1 MVSEKDGFFVGVY
14 DPIDVRRNLLE
25 NSKELIKS
33 LQSFDTLLK
42 IRHQKVR
49 AYRETREVMNEL
61 DLLIAKL
68 KSGLPKA
75 HLRKAIEKKRPK
87 RTMSTR
93 IATDSKSES
102 RERFISELKKLEKE
116 MKNIE
121 KEISGFRR

>member
-1 MVSEKDGFFVGVY
+1 MTSEKDGFFVGVY

-42 IRHQKVR
+42 IRHQKIV
-49 AYRETREVMNEL
+49 AYKETKEVMNEL
-61 DLLIAKL
+61 DLLIVKL
-68 KSGLPKA
+68 RSGLPKA

-87 RTMSTR
+87 RIMSTK
-93 IATDSKSES
+93 IQTDLKSDS
-102 RERFISELKKLEKE
+102 RDRFISELKKLEQE

-121 KEISGFRR
+121 KEISTFRR

>member
-1 MVSEKDGFFVGVY
+1 MVYEKDGFFVGVY

-49 AYRETREVMNEL
+49 AYRETKDVMNEL
-61 DLLIAKL
+61 DLLITKL

-87 RTMSTR
+87 RIMSTR
-93 IATDSKSES
+93 IPPDSKSDS
-102 RERFISELKKLEKE
+102 REKFISELKKLEQE

-121 KEISGFRR
+121 KEISAFKR

>member
-87 RTMSTR
+87 RIMSTR
-93 IATDSKSES
+93 IPTDSKSDS
-102 RERFISELKKLEKE
+102 RERFISELKKLERE